1 MLISPETNLLREV
14 NMQPYPIPHPV
25 VRPLAENKVGL
36 AWFDSDL
43 EFSFSRWV
51 AIHSFVEKE
60 DPEMSGYVF
69 DDSLLLIS
77 FDEKGNGTN

>member
-1 MLISPETNLLREV
+1 
-14 NMQPYPIPHPV
+14 MQPYPIPHPV
-25 VRPLAENKVGL
+25 VRPLAENKARL

-43 EFSFSRWV
+43 EFSFCRWV
-51 AIHSFVEKE
+51 AIHSSAEKE

-77 FDEKGNGTN
+77 FVDEKGNGTN